1 MRPGTW
7 KKGLCLYQASD
18 VAIVEEAKMSKG
30 RKKVQRRSKAR
41 KENRK
46 TKNALSNLKV
56 EKRVPIIS
64 IPVTVKT
71 DGATPDIRPA
81 SFTYEIVH
89 PDTGL
94 AVAARISHETL
105 AKIGAANGLLHFGFE
120 NPSLREDPSSTWPH
134 QWQYLSE
141 TQLEELE
148 ESGLPVLSQK
158 YILIESLQ
166 IRSFGRGLY
175 YSQNIETF
183 FESWAEIIWQEYV
196 VEQELR
202 RYQELHKH
210 GQPIV
215 TIDQPGEIN
224 LQNAETWIPL
234 ENCAVRIR
242 SMWERLHK
250 YIIPLYFTGSV
261 APDRVDKSFWKGLDA
276 EARRLLN
283 KEQLSFYEKLYQSI
297 RDIENSPLKNLRDA
311 LIHRLSSRPTGVIPP
326 SMPDLSLPKTVREL
340 YQSVLTERSCVREA
354 LVLMSAII
362 RAKTPAN
369 KEITE
374 AFP

>member
-1 MRPGTW
+1 
-7 KKGLCLYQASD
+7 LCLYQASD
-18 VAIVEEAKMSKG
+18 VVIIEEAKMSRR
-30 RKKVQRRSKAR
+30 RKKAQRGSKQDKKR
-41 KENRK
+41 RQKSSN
-46 TKNALSNLKV
+46 NALSNLKV
-56 EKRVPIIS
+56 EKRASIIS

-71 DGATPDIRPA
+71 DGATPDIRPT
-81 SFTYEIVH
+81 SLTYEIVH

-94 AVAARISHETL
+94 AVAAHISHETL
-105 AKIGAANGLLHFGFE
+105 AKISAANGLLHFGFK
-120 NPSLREDPSSTWPH
+120 NPSLRENPSSTWPH

-141 TQLEELE
+141 AQLEELE
-148 ESGLPVLSQK
+148 KSGLPVLSQK

-166 IRSFGRGLY
+166 IRSFGKGLY
-175 YSQNIETF
+175 YSQRIETF
-183 FESWAEIIWQEYV
+183 FESWVEIIWQEYV

-202 RYQELHKH
+202 RYQDLHRH
-210 GQPIV
+210 GQPVV

-250 YIIPLYFTGSV
+250 YIIPLYFAGNI
-261 APDRVDKSFWKGLDA
+261 ALDKADRAFWRGLDA
-276 EARRLLN
+276 GARRLLN
-283 KEQLSFYEKLYQSI
+283 KEQLPFYEKLYQSI
-297 RDIENSPLKNLRDA
+297 LDIENSSLKNLRDD
-311 LIHRLSSRPTGVIPP
+311 LIHRLSPRPTGVIPASVP
-326 SMPDLSLPKTVREL
+326 APSLPRTVKEL
-340 YQSVLTERSCVREA
+340 YQLVQAERSRVREA

-369 KEITE
+369 REITE